1 MSCNRCQNSTCDCL
15 TIVRLPAYSPKIKDF
30 KNTIVVETNT
40 GKQWQFDSCGDY
52 IRIAQGG
59 PTGVTG
65 ATGPQGETGPTGPQ
79 GPTGLTGATGPQGIR
94 GFTGPTGAK
103 GNTGSTGVRGYT
115 GASGV
120 GGAIGATGPDG
131 ATGASGPRGYSG
143 PTGMQGLR
151 GYTGPTGPRG
161 HDGIMHS
168 VVAGTNITV
177 DNTDPANPI
186 VSSTGGGGTVNSV
199 VAGTNISVDNT
210 DPVNPVVSVVG
221 IPELTEGAGIN
232 LTDLGGGVTEISVD
246 GASVDHDSLA
256 GLSDDDHTQYALL
269 AGRSGGQTLRG
280 GTSKTNNLVLSA
292 NSQAYDNKSFGYIEP
307 THPIVWDDNINIG
320 ATFTGFFSE
329 GYHRFISQTGTFT
342 LDPTMNAGEVVAL
355 KSAATIKYSSSQLIT
370 ASPTFLSQN
379 TIQPTAAVN
388 DNALASWSSYIAN
401 DKFMPLLTTAI
412 TATTANFAGLQTA
425 PTVGITAGSH
435 ASAKGV
441 VTNLTAVEA
450 ASKVTSQGTA
460 TNARGVLVHSTVKE
474 GSGIVTNNIGV
485 DIESMTSGSTL
496 NVGLRIAP
504 STSTGA
510 QAIQITGT
518 PTTAAGGITFGSD
531 VNLYR
536 SAANTLKTDDNFT
549 IGAYTLPNTDGTS
562 GQVLQTNG
570 SGTVAWGTPSGGSGG
585 GMTVPLP
592 SAFHWGTGITS
603 NVNIPRDQTHWIP
616 LPVMAHDV
624 KITDIW
630 LDITGAIAS
639 CTATAAIVTNDT
651 GTNYPTTKIAS
662 TSVGAIDLSGTGI
675 KGASLTSPVTVSAG
689 TRVWVAFLPLGGSS
703 DPACRAVD
711 TYHGSI
717 GNHAIGTA
725 PVTPSSTTALSGGA
739 FRKSSQT
746 SIVDSPTGLSTDN
759 VCPLV
764 YVSVEEP

>member
-1 MSCNRCQNSTCDCL
+1 MNVQID
-15 TIVRLPAYSPKIKDF
+15 PF
-30 KNTIVVETNT
+30 
-40 GKQWQFDSCGDY
+40 
-52 IRIAQGG
+52 
-59 PTGVTG
+59 
-65 ATGPQGETGPTGPQ
+65 
-79 GPTGLTGATGPQGIR
+79 TGLPIIS
-94 GFTGPTGAK
+94 K
-103 GNTGSTGVRGYT
+103 NNTESL
-115 GASGV
+115 
-120 GGAIGATGPDG
+120 GGGGG
-131 ATGASGPRGYSG
+131 
-143 PTGMQGLR
+143 
-151 GYTGPTGPRG
+151 
-161 HDGIMHS
+161 
-168 VVAGTNITV
+168 ITV
-177 DNTDPANPI
+177 DNGAVHNSDT
-186 VSSTGGGGTVNSV
+186 STAAMSFVVDEDAMTSNSATKIPTQQSVKAYVDTQVGGLDHGG
-199 VAGTNISVDNT
+199 
-210 DPVNPVVSVVG
+210 
-221 IPELTEGAGIN
+221 
-232 LTDLGGGVTEISVD
+232 
-246 GASVDHDSLA
+246 LA

-320 ATFTGFFSE
+320 ATFTGFFTE

-370 ASPTFLSQN
+370 ASPTFMSQN

-531 VNLYR
+531 TNLYR
-536 SAANTLKTDDNFT
+536 SAANTLKTDD
-549 IGAYTLPNTDGTS
+549 L
-562 GQVLQTNG
+562 L
-570 SGTVAWGTPSGGSGG
+570 VAGG
-585 GMTVPLP
+585 GLRIDTAAVAETP
-592 SAFHWGTGITS
+592 
-603 NVNIPRDQTHWIP
+603 
-616 LPVMAHDV
+616 
-624 KITDIW
+624 
-630 LDITGAIAS
+630 
-639 CTATAAIVTNDT
+639 TATHTVTVNLN
-651 GTNYPTTKIAS
+651 GTNYK
-662 TSVGAIDLSGTGI
+662 L
-675 KGASLTSPVTVSAG
+675 LC
-689 TRVWVAFLPLGGSS
+689 VA
-703 DPACRAVD
+703 A
-711 TYHGSI
+711 
-717 GNHAIGTA
+717 
-725 PVTPSSTTALSGGA
+725 
-739 FRKSSQT
+739 
-746 SIVDSPTGLSTDN
+746 
-759 VCPLV
+759 
-764 YVSVEEP
+764 